1 LSPLHYTNSTPRPI
15 FNIISKNEIRELIA
29 ELLKEKD
36 FEITISYEY
45 SKTKSTAII
54 GLDDQVTNYNDP
66 KFFSFT
72 IKW

>member
-1 LSPLHYTNSTPRPI
+1 MFFFLLI
-15 FNIISKNEIRELIA
+15 LQEIRELIT
-29 ELLKEKD
+29 EVLSEKH
-36 FEITISYEY
+36 FQVEEENEY
-45 SKTKSTAII
+45 SKVKSTNII